1 MREQINRLAK
11 GIIEYEQS
19 ELIIPKE
26 VVQTFSAGTAG
37 AGELYFYREDMREL
51 KGVIHST
58 NPRVVLLDEIFYGR
72 ECRVGYRVEAKAAL
86 EQVEIVGAFILATN
100 CGEVTVPYR
109 FTLMPERAATQKLL
123 TLDEFTELA
132 RTDKLEALQL
142 FSSSS
147 FVYMPFMQQLRMRTL
162 YDGLLSRGNH
172 LLALEEFLTG
182 CGAKEEVR
190 IRVDET
196 ERNYHGINE
205 SIEDSFIIEK
215 ATWGTVRIELSCE
228 GAFIT
233 LPVTSLTEEDFQ
245 DNIVKVRFRIK
256 RESLHRGM
264 NHGVIRISHIR
275 GIHEIPIT
283 ADGARTEASVNHG
296 YMKDYTRFVRTA
308 AAYLALDGQTELPDR
323 ESRLNGLLGEM
334 DMILNR
340 LRGGSHAPDQLE
352 LYHAAVQ
359 MALGR
364 RQQAGILLED
374 LHDRVCE
381 NRSEELGN
389 YCFYLYLRTEMDDDD
404 DRRRRL
410 VILLNKF
417 YTETSEKDTLLW
429 LLLRVDPIL
438 IENPMLAMSKLKER
452 FEAGSRNP
460 LLLIEGAKRLLEN
473 PEMLTAIDR
482 YSSQLLWTGVRYG
495 LTGTVLSQLTGR
507 LATTGKNWN
516 YALFHILKKF
526 YADAP
531 TTECLEGICSL
542 LIKGE
547 KKGKE
552 AFIWYEKGV
561 EQDIRLTRLYE
572 YYLYALPEDY
582 HRRLPRMV
590 LMYFSYNHAL
600 NRRAQEALY
609 ANVLAYCRDDESLME
624 AYREQIEAFAL
635 EQMFQGVMDDR
646 LSEIYRYAIYPE
658 MVDEKTARVLPRL
671 LMAKRISCDNPQIS
685 QLVLCYEELEDEQI
699 VPLTD
704 GKVYVPVY
712 TENCLILL
720 QDIYGNRYASLPYV
734 MTDFFSDEELLA
746 ACIEKNPDYDML
758 SIRTCSRIMNGV
770 PSGKITGELLLSV
783 LRREHLRPLFVQK
796 LQSGVIAGCR
806 DSDETE
812 SNLYLL
818 SLDPKLMTRQ
828 EQITVIETLIRKE
841 SYRDAYAW
849 LTTWGH
855 EGVAPEYLLA
865 LCRRMVRDKGFEP
878 DARLLSLCADCL
890 KAEQYDPYVM
900 EYLCR
905 FFNGSCSQM
914 KALLM
919 QVTEQEKNVFD
930 LPERLLGQ
938 MLFTGW
944 HEGLDEVFFAYVS
957 KGTADEMLVRAYLVT
972 KCFLYF
978 TEDEAVTEDV
988 FAYLEQMIMSRDVAN
1003 GMPNV
1008 CLMALSK
1015 HYSTKE
1021 SLSERQKEICREMVA
1036 ELYRQD
1042 YVFAYY
1048 QKLSEMIALPG
1059 GISGKLIIEYRG
1071 KKNSRIKLRMRVS
1084 ACGEEV
1090 TEELIPHVYEG
1101 YYVKAVT
1108 VFVGET
1114 VDYEIYDSEKGDAPV
1129 KSGRIMKSC
1138 VINKEDKSRESQLNQ
1153 ILAELSGDRDDLY
1166 RCLEQYGAE
1175 DTLSKQLFTIR

>member
-11 GIIEYEQS
+11 GIMEHERS
-19 ELIIPKE
+19 ALVIPKE

-58 NPRVVLLDEIFYGR
+58 NPRVIVLEEIFYGR
-72 ECRVGYRVEAKAAL
+72 ECRVGYRVEAKAAM
-86 EQVEIVGAFILATN
+86 EPVEIAGAFVLVTS

-109 FTLMPERAATQKLL
+109 FTLMPERAATQQQIS
-123 TLDEFTELA
+123 LDEFAMLA
-132 RTDKLEALQL
+132 QTDKLEALQL

-182 CGAKEEVR
+182 CGVKEEVR

-196 ERNYHGINE
+196 KRTYHGINE
-205 SIEDSFIIEK
+205 SIEDSFTIEK
-215 ATWGTVRIELSCE
+215 NTWGTLRIELFVD
-228 GAFIT
+228 GGFVT

-245 DNIVKVRFRIK
+245 DNCVKVRFQVNK
-256 RESLHRGM
+256 EALHRGM

-275 GIHEIPIT
+275 GTYEIPIT
-283 ADGARTEASVNHG
+283 ADSARTDASVNHG
-296 YMKDYTRFVRTA
+296 YMRDYTRFVRTA
-308 AAYLALDGQTELPDR
+308 ARYLALEGRTDVAECQSKVGA
-323 ESRLNGLLGEM
+323 LLSEM
-334 DMILNR
+334 DVLLNR
-340 LRGGSHAPDQLE
+340 LRGGSHSPDQLE

-389 YCFYLYLRTEMDDDD
+389 YCFYLYLRTEMDNDEE
-404 DRRRRL
+404 RRRRL
-410 VILLNKF
+410 IILLNKF
-417 YTETSEKDTLLW
+417 YTETSEKDVLLW
-429 LLLRVDPIL
+429 LLLRLDPIL
-438 IENPMLAMSKLKER
+438 LENPMLAMSKLKER
-452 FEAGSRNP
+452 FEEGSRNP
-460 LLLIEGAKRLLEN
+460 MLLIEGAKRLLTN

-482 YSSQLLWTGVRYG
+482 YSRQLLWTCVRYG
-495 LTGTVLSQLTGR
+495 LTGNVLSQLAGR
-507 LATTGKNWN
+507 LATAGKYWN
-516 YALFHILKKF
+516 DAMFQILKSF
-526 YADAP
+526 YASTP

-552 AFIWYEKGV
+552 AFVWYEKGV

-609 ANVLAYCRDDESLME
+609 ANVLTYCRDDESLME

-635 EQMFQGVMDDR
+635 DQMFQGVMDDR
-646 LSEIYRYAIYPE
+646 LGEIYRYAIYPE

-671 LMAKRISCDNPQIS
+671 LMAKRIACDNPQIS

-704 GKVYVPVY
+704 GKVYVPIY
-712 TENCLILL
+712 TENCLILQ

-734 MTDFFSDEELLA
+734 MTDFFSDETLLA
-746 ACIEKNPDYDML
+746 ACMEKNPDYDML
-758 SIRTCSRIMNGV
+758 SIRTCSQIMNGA
-770 PSGKITGELLLSV
+770 SDGRITGELLLSV
-783 LRREHLRPLFVQK
+783 LHREHLRPLFVQK

-806 DSDETE
+806 EAEDME

-818 SLDPKLMTRQ
+818 SLNPELMTRQ
-828 EQITVIETLIRKE
+828 EQITVIETLVRKE

-855 EGVAPEYLLA
+855 EGVSPEYLLT
-865 LCRRMVRDKGFEP
+865 LCRRMVRDKSFEP
-878 DARLLSLCADCL
+878 DVRLLNLCADCL
-890 KAEQYDPYVM
+890 RAKQYDVYVM

-905 FFNGSCSQM
+905 FFNGSCEQM
-914 KALLM
+914 KELLEL
-919 QVTEQEKNVFD
+919 VAAQEKNVFD

-938 MLFTGW
+938 MLFAGW
-944 HEGLDEVFFAYVS
+944 HDGLNEVFFAYVG

-978 TEDEAVTEDV
+978 TEDEAVAEDV
-988 FAYLEQMIMSRDVAN
+988 FAYLEQLIMSRDVAN

-1021 SLSERQKEICREMVA
+1021 TLSDRQKELCKEIVE
-1036 ELYRQD
+1036 ELYRQN
-1042 YVFAYY
+1042 YLFAYY
-1048 QKLSEMIALPG
+1048 QKLAEVISLPG
-1059 GISGKLIIEYRG
+1059 GVSGKLLIEYRG
-1071 KKNSRIKLRMRVS
+1071 KKNSRIRLRMRIS
-1084 ACGEEV
+1084 SCGEEV
-1090 TEELIPHVYEG
+1090 TEELIPHIYEG

-1138 VINKEDKSRESQLNQ
+1138 VIDKEDGSRESQLNQ
-1153 ILAELSGDRDDLY
+1153 ILAAISGDRGALGD
-1166 RCLEQYGAE
+1166 CLERYGAE
-1175 DTLSKQLFTIR
+1175 DTLSRQLFTIR

>member
-11 GIIEYEQS
+11 GIMEYEQS
-19 ELIIPKE
+19 ALVIPKE
-26 VVQTFSAGTAG
+26 VVQTFSAGAAG
-37 AGELYFYREDMREL
+37 AGEIYFYREDMREL

-58 NPRVVLLDEIFYGR
+58 NPRVVVLEEIFYGK
-72 ECRVGYRVEAKAAL
+72 ECRVSYRVEARAAL
-86 EQVEIVGAFILATN
+86 EPVEISGTFILVTS
-100 CGEVTVPYR
+100 CGEFAVPYQ
-109 FTLMPERAATQKLL
+109 FTLMPERAATQQLVS
-123 TLDEFTELA
+123 LDEFTSLA
-132 RTDKLEALQL
+132 QTDKLEALQL

-196 ERNYHGINE
+196 ERTYHGINE

-215 ATWGTVRIELSCE
+215 NTWGTLRIELSAE
-228 GAFIT
+228 GSFVT

-245 DNIVKVRFRIK
+245 DNRVKVRFQVNK
-256 RESLHRGM
+256 EALHRGV
-264 NHGVIRISHIR
+264 NHGEIRISHIR
-275 GIHEIPIT
+275 GSFSIPVA
-283 ADGARTEASVNHG
+283 ADGVRAEATVNHG
-296 YMKDYTRFVRTA
+296 YMKDYTRFVRATA
-308 AAYLALDGQTELPDR
+308 RYMALEGRTDVPERQKEMGR
-323 ESRLNGLLGEM
+323 LLGEM
-334 DMILNR
+334 DSVLNR

-364 RQQAGILLED
+364 RQQASILLED

-389 YCFYLYLRTEMDDDD
+389 YCFYLYLRTEMDDDEE
-404 DRRRRL
+404 RRRRL
-410 VILLNKF
+410 IILLNKF
-417 YTETSEKDTLLW
+417 YTETSEKDVLLW
-429 LLLRVDPIL
+429 LMLRLDPIL
-438 IENPMLAMSKLKER
+438 LENPMLAMSKLKER
-452 FEAGSRNP
+452 FEEGSRNP
-460 LLLIEGAKRLLEN
+460 MLLIEGAKRLLAF
-473 PEMLTAIDR
+473 PEMLTAIDSFSR
-482 YSSQLLWTGVRYG
+482 QLLWTCVRYG
-495 LTGTVLSQLTGR
+495 LTGSVLSQLSGR
-507 LATTGKNWN
+507 LATTGKHWN
-516 YALFHILKKF
+516 GAMFQILRGF
-526 YADAP
+526 YASAP

-552 AFIWYEKGV
+552 AFTWYEKGV

-609 ANVLAYCRDDESLME
+609 ANLLTYCRDDESLME

-635 EQMFQGVMDDR
+635 DQMFQGVMDDR
-646 LSEIYRYAIYPE
+646 LSEIYRYAIYPD
-658 MVDEKTARVLPRL
+658 MIDEKTARVLPRL
-671 LMAKRISCDNPQIS
+671 LLAKRISCDNPQIS

-704 GKVYVPVY
+704 GKVYVPIY
-712 TENCLILL
+712 TDNCLILQ

-734 MTDFFSDEELLA
+734 MTDFFNDEELLS
-746 ACIEKNPDYDML
+746 ACMEKNPDYDML
-758 SIRTCSRIMNGV
+758 SIRTCSQIM
-770 PSGKITGELLLSV
+770 SGASEGQITGELLLSV
-783 LRREHLRPLFVQK
+783 LHREHLRPLYVQK
-796 LQSGVIAGCR
+796 LQSGVIAGC
-806 DSDETE
+806 SE
-812 SNLYLL
+812 SEDTGSSLYLL
-818 SLDPKLMTRQ
+818 SLDPELMTRQ

-841 SYRDAYAW
+841 SYRDAYTW
-849 LTTWGH
+849 LCTWGH

-865 LCRRMVRDKGFEP
+865 LCRRMVRDRSFEL
-878 DARLLSLCADCL
+878 DVRLLKLCAESL
-890 KAEQYDPYVM
+890 WAEQYDAFVM

-905 FFNGSCSQM
+905 FYNSSSEQMRRLLDLAVSQ
-914 KALLM
+914 
-919 QVTEQEKNVFD
+919 ERNVFD

-938 MLFTGW
+938 MLFAGW
-944 HEGLDEVFFAYVS
+944 YQGLDEVFFAYV
-957 KGTADEMLVRAYLVT
+957 GRGVADEMLVRAYLVT

-978 TEDEAVTEDV
+978 TADEAVTEDV
-988 FAYLEQMIMSRDVAN
+988 FAYLEQLIMSREVGN

-1015 HYSTKE
+1015 HYSMKDA
-1021 SLSERQKEICREMVA
+1021 LSDRQKELCKEMID
-1036 ELYRQD
+1036 ELYRQN
-1042 YVFAYY
+1042 YLFAYY
-1048 QKLSEMIALPG
+1048 QKLADFVSLPG
-1059 GISGKLIIEYRG
+1059 GLSGKLIIEYRG
-1071 KKNSRIKLRMRVS
+1071 KKNSRIRMRMGIS
-1084 ACGEEV
+1084 SCGEEI
-1090 TEELIPHVYEG
+1090 TEELLPHIYEG

-1114 VDYEIYDSEKGDAPV
+1114 VDYEIYDNERGDAPV
-1129 KSGRIMKSC
+1129 KSGRITRSS
-1138 VINKEDKSRESQLNQ
+1138 VVNEADGNRESQLNQ
-1153 ILAELSGDRDDLY
+1153 ILTVISGDREKLGC
-1166 RCLEQYGAE
+1166 CLERYGAE
-1175 DTLSKQLFTIR
+1175 DTLSRQLFTVR